1 MTAEATTLRP
11 AEYVLPGHPDKL
23 ADAIGDAIVQEAWRR
38 ERRALV
44 GVEVALHRDV
54 VFIDGR
60 VACRSARTIDF
71 RALVRKVYADI
82 GYNQLFGPDPRRL
95 KIRMDLCL
103 GPMLKGESKFREV
116 SDDQVISVGYACST
130 PGTDMMPVE
139 HAIAKRLAGALY
151 ALRRDQRTLLLG
163 PDGKVIVLVAEHR
176 QPDGTVRW
184 SLEQVTVSMWHSARW
199 PAVLA
204 HRALMECIASQIDA
218 MAATVPGLSVSS
230 NLDLRINPVGDF
242 IEGGPFGDN
251 GLSGKKLVMDAYG
264 PRVPIGGGATAG
276 KDRWKPDV
284 RGPAFARSIAV
295 EQVMRHGCRECTVT
309 VAINPG
315 DTDFRVASIER
326 R

>member
-1 MTAEATTLRP
+1 MTAEPTALRP

-23 ADAIGDAIVQEAWRR
+23 ADAIADAIVREAWRR

-71 RALVRKVYADI
+71 RALVRRVYADI
-82 GYNQLFGPDPRRL
+82 GYGPLFGPDPRRL
-95 KIRMDLCL
+95 KIRTDLCL
-103 GPMLKGESKFREV
+103 GPMIKGESKFREV

-130 PGTDMMPVE
+130 PGTDMLPVE
-139 HAIAKRLAGALY
+139 HAIAKRLAGALD
-151 ALRRDQRTLLLG
+151 ALRREQRGLMIG

-176 QPDGTVRW
+176 AEDGRMRW
-184 SLEQVTVSMWHSARW
+184 CLEQVTVSMWHSRNW
-199 PAVLA
+199 RAVEA
-204 HRALMECIASQIDA
+204 HRALTDCIHSEIDA
-218 MAATVPGLSVSS
+218 MAAIVPGLWVSPDM
-230 NLDLRINPVGDF
+230 DLRINPVGDF

-295 EQVMRHGCRECTVT
+295 EQVLRHGCRECTVT